1 MYFNSLLIDTLKNY
15 KLIGIPLAVLLTLTI
30 ISAGF
35 TTNSAYADNKK
46 VKVDCKDLA
55 IDLIS
60 WNSLYKGVDEDE
72 LAAIE
77 DDYGD
82 DNDVKP
88 ASFDDIV
95 DDHMEDLLDDFEDAH
110 CKNHIKKSMAK
121 WIEDKVD
128 FER

>member
-1 MYFNSLLIDTLKNY
+1 MGLSL
-15 KLIGIPLAVLLTLTI
+15 VMLLTVTI

-35 TTNSAYADNKK
+35 NSAYAHGSK
-46 VKVDCKDLA
+46 VKVGCKDLA

-72 LAAIE
+72 IAAIE

-88 ASFDDIV
+88 ASFDDII
-95 DDHMEDLLDDFEDAH
+95 DDHMEDLLDDFEDAK
-110 CKNHIKKSMAK
+110 CKKHIKNSMAK

>member
-1 MYFNSLLIDTLKNY
+1 M
-15 KLIGIPLAVLLTLTI
+15 GIPLVVLLTLTI
-30 ISAGF
+30 ISAGV
-35 TTNSAYADNKK
+35 TNSTYAHGSK
-46 VKVDCKDLA
+46 VKVGCKDLA

-88 ASFDDIV
+88 ASFDDII
-95 DDHMEDLLDDFEDAH
+95 DDHMEDLLDDFEDAN
-110 CKNHIKKSMAK
+110 CKHIKKSMEE
-121 WIEDKVD
+121 WIEEKVD

>member
-1 MYFNSLLIDTLKNY
+1 MNNN
-15 KLIGIPLAVLLTLTI
+15 KLIGIPLAVLLTVTI

-35 TTNSAYADNKK
+35 TNSAYAHGSK

-60 WNSLYKGVDEDE
+60 WNSLYRGVDDDE

-88 ASFDDIV
+88 ASFDDII
-95 DDHMEDLLDDFEDAH
+95 DDHMEDLLDDFEDAK
-110 CKNHIKKSMAK
+110 CKKHIKKSMAK

-128 FER
+128 FERWK

>member
-1 MYFNSLLIDTLKNY
+1 MNNY
-15 KLIGIPLAVLLTLTI
+15 KLTGLSLAILLTITI

-35 TTNSAYADNKK
+35 NSAYAHGSKAK
-46 VKVDCKDLA
+46 VGCKDIA
-55 IDLIS
+55 IGLIS
-60 WNSLYKGVDEDE
+60 WNSLYKGVTDEE

-88 ASFDDIV
+88 ASFDDII
-95 DDHMEDLLDDFEDAH
+95 DDHMEDLLDDFEDAN
-110 CKNHIKKSMAK
+110 CKHIKKSMEE

>member
-1 MYFNSLLIDTLKNY
+1 M
-15 KLIGIPLAVLLTLTI
+15 IPLAFLLTLSI
-30 ISAGF
+30 ISIGF
-35 TTNSAYADNKK
+35 TNPVYAHGNK

-60 WNSLYKGVDEDE
+60 WNSLYKGVDESE

-88 ASFDDIV
+88 ASFDDII
-95 DDHMEDLLDDFEDAH
+95 DDHMEDLLDDYKDAN
-110 CKNHIKKSMAK
+110 CKKHIKKSMAK
-121 WIEDKVD
+121 WIEEKVD

>member
-1 MYFNSLLIDTLKNY
+1 M
-15 KLIGIPLAVLLTLTI
+15 GIPLAVLLKITI
-30 ISAGF
+30 ISAEF
-35 TTNSAYADNKK
+35 TNSAYAHGSK
-46 VKVDCKDLA
+46 VKVGCKDLA

-88 ASFDDIV
+88 ASFDDIT
-95 DDHMEDLLDDFEDAH
+95 DDHREDILDDFKDAN
-110 CKNHIKKSMAK
+110 CKKHIKKSMAK

>member
-1 MYFNSLLIDTLKNY
+1 MDNY
-15 KLIGIPLAVLLTLTI
+15 KLTGISLAMLLTITI

-35 TTNSAYADNKK
+35 NSAYAHGSK
-46 VKVDCKDLA
+46 VKVGCKDLA

-60 WNSLYKGVDEDE
+60 WNSLYKGVEDDE

-82 DNDVKP
+82 DNDVVP
-88 ASFDDIV
+88 ASFDDII
-95 DDHMEDLLDDFEDAH
+95 DKHMEDLLDDFEDAN
-110 CKNHIKKSMAK
+110 CKHVKKSMEE
-121 WIEDKVD
+121 WIDDKVD

>member
-1 MYFNSLLIDTLKNY
+1 MGLSL
-15 KLIGIPLAVLLTLTI
+15 VMLLTVTI

-35 TTNSAYADNKK
+35 NSAYAHGSK

-60 WNSLYKGVDEDE
+60 WNSLYRGVDDDE

-88 ASFDDIV
+88 ASFDDII
-95 DDHMEDLLDDFEDAH
+95 DDHMEDLLDDFEDAK
-110 CKNHIKKSMAK
+110 CKKHIKKSMAK

>member
-1 MYFNSLLIDTLKNY
+1 MNNK
-15 KLIGIPLAVLLTLTI
+15 KLIGIPLAVLLTITI
-30 ISAGF
+30 ISTGF
-35 TTNSAYADNKK
+35 TSNSAYADSKK
-46 VKVDCKDLA
+46 VKIKCKDLA

-60 WNSLYKGVDEDE
+60 WNSLYRGVDDDE

-88 ASFDDIV
+88 ASFDDII
-95 DDHMEDLLDDFEDAH
+95 DDHMEDILDDFKDAN
-110 CKNHIKKSMAK
+110 CKKHIKKSMAK

>member
-1 MYFNSLLIDTLKNY
+1 LKTY
-15 KLIGIPLAVLLTLTI
+15 KLIGIPLAILLILTI
-30 ISAGF
+30 TTAGF
-35 TTNSAYADNKK
+35 TNSAYAHGSKAK
-46 VKVDCKDLA
+46 VGCKDLA
-55 IDLIS
+55 IGLIS
-60 WNSLYKGVDEDE
+60 WNSLYKGVTDEE

-88 ASFDDIV
+88 ASFDDII
-95 DDHMEDLLDDFEDAH
+95 DDHMEDLLDDFEDAN
-110 CKNHIKKSMAK
+110 CKHIKKSMEE

>member
-1 MYFNSLLIDTLKNY
+1 MNNY
-15 KLIGIPLAVLLTLTI
+15 KLIGLSMVMLLTITM
-30 ISAGF
+30 ISSGF
-35 TTNSAYADNKK
+35 NSAYAHGSK
-46 VKVDCKDLA
+46 VKVGCKDLA

-60 WNSLYKGVDEDE
+60 WNSLYKGVDDDE
-72 LAAIE
+72 LADIE

-88 ASFDDIV
+88 ASFDDII
-95 DDHMEDLLDDFEDAH
+95 DDHMEDLLDNFEDAN
-110 CKNHIKKSMAK
+110 CKHIKKSMEE